1 MLMVEISSRIN
12 KNRFRQLLH
21 FFASTMFDFSCAS
34 ACNPPNPAANTVKV
48 NMEDIAKRT
57 AEEVEA
63 KRKVEEEQRC
73 KAEEAQKQEAARRAE
88 KEAEERRQ
96 KEQEEVKRLAE
107 LEKAKEAA
115 AAAAAAEEADA
126 EKKRKDE
133 EVAARKNETMAWL
146 KKQGFAGV
154 NKPKK
159 SLFSG
164 TTYPLHKAAETGDA
178 KIVGGLLEQGANPAQ
193 KNSSGKTAQEVVM
206 KKKKADSHKEVLEL
220 LETAGVRA

>member
-1 MLMVEISSRIN
+1 
-12 KNRFRQLLH
+12 
-21 FFASTMFDFSCAS
+21 
-34 ACNPPNPAANTVKV
+34 
-48 NMEDIAKRT
+48 MEDIAKRT

-63 KRKVEEEQRC
+63 KRKVEEEQRR

-115 AAAAAAEEADA
+115 AAAAAAEAADV
-126 EKKRKDE
+126 EKKRQDE
-133 EVAARKNETMAWL
+133 EVAARKNATMAWL